1 MLKERLAMANK
12 LAAELHEAEAAID
25 AAINKMGALMASLP
39 AAQASAKLSAVSSD
53 MAFSHL
59 GAAIT
64 GMLAGR
70 SNMVALHH
78 ELSSIKDK
86 VGLRNIV
93 VGTGDLGKLVP
104 KRASIAES
112 DPIGSDDIDARA
124 AA

>member
-12 LAAELHEAEAAID
+12 LASELHEAEAAID
-25 AAINKMGALMASLP
+25 AAIHKMAALMASLP
-39 AAQASAKLSAVSSD
+39 QAQASAKLSAVSSD
-53 MAFSHL
+53 AAFSHL

-70 SNMVALHH
+70 TNIVALHH

-86 VGLRNIV
+86 IGLRNIV

-104 KRASIAES
+104 KRGSIAEA
-112 DPIGSDDIDARA
+112 DPITSQNIVTKA